1 MMCYYSKVN
10 GAILWRSSQPRQ
22 GRIGGVHKSDKKMMK
37 SITDTLLPKP
47 KSGII
52 KRFSDPKKDQ
62 ATLHIYDARSKIAAF
77 GNKLK
82 GSGYE
87 DVSEYPFAWI
97 TFCDIGNI
105 HLMRDSYNKMLALCN
120 DPKSPRWL
128 DRLDRSGWLYHSA
141 NLIRSINDMIESF
154 NVIKLIS

>member
-1 MMCYYSKVN
+1 MSLQELKECASSRTKGRIQIMCYYSKVN

-120 DPKSPRWL
+120 DPKRYCSTVETR
-128 DRLDRSGWLYHSA
+128 DRARVHG
-141 NLIRSINDMIESF
+141 
-154 NVIKLIS
+154 